1 MKLRFLLLLFCFTV
15 VSSPVKSKDTT
26 GALADSSSLF
36 NPAYADRIILLGFSD
51 RHIKRIQRTAHVSS
65 YRRRGPYQSSTWSRH
80 ITSKLEQIGF
90 KSVYIDP
97 EGYKSGKINVIA
109 D

>member
-1 MKLRFLLLLFCFTV
+1 MTRIEVGESFVKQILDVNQVRVRDFDGVAKIEIEKKEIEQLSDKIKL
-15 VSSPVKSKDTT
+15 
-26 GALADSSSLF
+26 
-36 NPAYADRIILLGFSD
+36 NE
-51 RHIKRIQRTAHVSS
+51 
-65 YRRRGPYQSSTWSRH
+65 

-90 KSVYIDP
+90 KSVLIDP